1 MCQNL
6 YLLMFMYFHFERAE
20 AERRKRE
27 EAERK
32 AKLDEI
38 LEKQRQREREL
49 EEKAERQKREMLARP
64 LVEPRPVEPAVP
76 APAAPIAVTTAP
88 APGRYVPRHRR
99 QEAAAAQ
106 VAAEPDRRGIRPD
119 DRPALSSDRWRSD
132 RSDERRPSPFGVGSK
147 STWSSSRPR

>member
-6 YLLMFMYFHFERAE
+6 WLVMFMYFHFERAE

-76 APAAPIAVTTAP
+76 APAAPIAVTAAP

-99 QEAAAAQ
+99 QEAAPGQ
-106 VAAEPDRRGIRPD
+106 VAAEPDRRGQD
-119 DRPALSSDRWRSD
+119 DRPTLSNDRWRSD
-132 RSDERRPSPFGVGSK
+132 RSDERRPPSFGVGSK

>member
-6 YLLMFMYFHFERAE
+6 CLVMFKYFHFERAE

-64 LVEPRPVEPAVP
+64 LVEPRPVEPVVP
-76 APAAPIAVTTAP
+76 APAAPIAVTAAP

-99 QEAAAAQ
+99 QEAGPGQ

-119 DRPALSSDRWRSD
+119 DRPAVSNDRWRSD
-132 RSDERRPSPFGVGSK
+132 RSDEQRPSSFGVGSK

>member
-6 YLLMFMYFHFERAE
+6 CLLMFIYFHFECAE

-76 APAAPIAVTTAP
+76 APIAVTTAP

-99 QEAAAAQ
+99 QEAAPGQ
-106 VAAEPDRRGIRPD
+106 VATEPDRRGIRPD
-119 DRPALSSDRWRSD
+119 DRPALSNDRWRSD
-132 RSDERRPSPFGVGSK
+132 RSDERRPPSFGVGPK